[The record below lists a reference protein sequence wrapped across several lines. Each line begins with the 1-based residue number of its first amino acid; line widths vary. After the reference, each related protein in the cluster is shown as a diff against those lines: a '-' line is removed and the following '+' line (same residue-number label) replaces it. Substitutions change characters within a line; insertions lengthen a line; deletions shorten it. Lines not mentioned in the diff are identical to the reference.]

1 MGQEKTTMKITVK
14 NLANERVKELELPES
29 VFAYPYNEHLIHLV
43 VEAVRAAKR
52 AGTHKAKNRTE
63 VSGGG
68 KKPWRQ
74 KGTGRARVGS
84 TRSPLW
90 RTGGTVH
97 GPRPRS
103 YEKKV
108 TPREKRNALKSA
120 LSRALTEERIVVL
133 DSLELGTHKTG
144 ELVERFGGLGLEGK
158 ALVVDD
164 QGNRNLELAARNN
177 PKLKTVDALAV
188 NVFDVVGRPHLVFS
202 EKALTRLVEVLDR

>member
-1 MGQEKTTMKITVK
+1 MKITVK

-29 VFAYPYNEHLIHLV
+29 VFAYPYNEHLIHLA
-43 VEAVRAAKR
+43 VEALRAAKR
-52 AGTHKAKNRTE
+52 AGTHQAKNRTE
-63 VSGGG
+63 VRGGG

-90 RTGGTVH
+90 RSGGTVH

-103 YEKKV
+103 YEKGV

-133 DSLELGTHKTG
+133 DSLELASHKTG
-144 ELVERFGGLGLEGK
+144 ELAERLGGLGLEGK

-164 QGNRNLELAARNN
+164 RGNRNLELAARNN
-177 PKLKTVDALAV
+177 PRLKAVDALAV
-188 NVFDVVGRPHLVFS
+188 NVFDVVVRPHVVFS
-202 EKALTRLVEVLDR
+202 EKALNRLVEVLER